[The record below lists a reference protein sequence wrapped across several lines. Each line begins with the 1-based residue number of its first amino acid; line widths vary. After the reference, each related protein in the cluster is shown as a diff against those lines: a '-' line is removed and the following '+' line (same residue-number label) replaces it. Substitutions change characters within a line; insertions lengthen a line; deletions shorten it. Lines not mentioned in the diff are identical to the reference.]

1 MNILDVYILN
11 LLPCSIER
19 MNVFVSWAL
28 KLNSFISEEAT
39 QMLILMLDHSQTVTA
54 HLLMAPEFFNVRSEV
69 IIACSTEPEVIQKGQ
84 GFNSVGTRPQLLIFK
99 MALTNIILW

>member
-84 GFNSVGTRPQLLIFK
+84 GFNSVGTRPQLLISK